1 MDGFNENLIKKI
13 LPHDDDAE
21 RAVLTS
27 MLLSSK
33 AIAEVQEII
42 RSGDEFYNKIFGLI
56 FDTIIEMENNGQ
68 KVDPVTLKDK
78 LGEKKLGKE
87 KLPENVTSMSFIMD
101 IVKDSTSSTSANAT
115 YYAQIVHKKAEAR
128 SLINAAEKIAED
140 GYKDEMDVNDLFDSA
155 EKKIFAATESRIV
168 KDITPIGD
176 IFFQALTN
184 VSKAHRMQ
192 GMVTGISTGFTDL
205 DYMTSGFQN
214 SDFILIAARPSMG
227 KTAFAL
233 NIAENMCLKSDKA
246 VGIFSLEM
254 GGPQLANR
262 LMAMN
267 SRVDASLL
275 RSGKLNSDEF
285 QKITESGTLF
295 GKSKLF
301 IDDTPGISVS
311 EVRSK
316 CRRLKAQGKLD
327 IIFID
332 YLQLMQGSG
341 KAESRQ
347 QEVSQISRDLKGLA
361 RELNIPVIALSQLSR
376 TVESR
381 KPPKPMLSDL
391 RESGAIEQDADIVMF
406 IYRED
411 YYNKDTKRKNVSD
424 IIIAKQRNGPVGDV
438 HLVWLPQYTKFAN
451 MSKDDKD
458 KLKELGEDEE

>member
-13 LPHDDDAE
+13 MPHDDDAE

-27 MLLSSK
+27 MLMSSK
-33 AIAEVQEII
+33 AIAEVEEIV
-42 RSGDEFYNKIFGLI
+42 RTGEEFYNRIYGVI

-68 KVDPVTLKDK
+68 KVDAVTLKDK
-78 LGEKKLGKE
+78 LGEKN
-87 KLPENVTSMSFIMD
+87 LPENVANLSFIME
-101 IVKDSTSSTSANAT
+101 IVKDSASSTSANAT
-115 YYAQIVHKKAEAR
+115 YYAQIVHKKAQAR
-128 SLINAAEKIAED
+128 SLITAAEKIAED
-140 GYKDEMDVNDLFDSA
+140 GYKDDMEVNELFETA
-155 EKKIFAATESRIV
+155 EKKIFSATESRMV
-168 KDITPIGD
+168 RDIAPIGD
-176 IFFQALTN
+176 VFFEALTN
-184 VSKAHRMQ
+184 VSKAHRTQ

-233 NIAENMCLKSDKA
+233 NIAESMALKSDKG

-254 GGPQLANR
+254 GAPQLANR

-267 SRVDASLL
+267 ARVDASLL
-275 RSGKLNSDEF
+275 RSGKLTSDEF

-295 GKSKLF
+295 GRSKLF
-301 IDDTPGISVS
+301 IDDTPGITVS

-316 CRRLKAQGKLD
+316 CRRLKSQGKLD

-332 YLQLMQGSG
+332 YLQLMTGSG
-341 KAESRQ
+341 RAESRQ

-361 RELNIPVIALSQLSR
+361 RELNIPVVALSQLSR

>member
-1 MDGFNENLIKKI
+1 MDGFNENIIRKI
-13 LPHDDDAE
+13 MPHDDDAE

-27 MLLSSK
+27 MLMSSK
-33 AIAEVQEII
+33 AIQEVQEII
-42 RSGDEFYNKIFGLI
+42 KGGDEFYNKVYGTIFE
-56 FDTIIEMENNGQ
+56 TITDMENSGQ
-68 KVDPVTLKDK
+68 KVDPVTLKDR
-78 LGEKKLGKE
+78 LGEKG
-87 KLPENVTSMSFIMD
+87 LPSEVASLSFIME
-101 IVKDSTSSTSANAT
+101 IMKDSSSSTSANVT
-115 YYAQIVHKKAEAR
+115 FYADIVHRKAESR
-128 SLINAAEKIAED
+128 SLIKAAESIAEQ
-140 GYKDEMDVNDLFDSA
+140 GYKDDLSVQELFDGA
-155 EKKIFAATESRIV
+155 EKKIFEATQSKIV
-168 KDITPIGD
+168 RDIKPIKEVFYEA
-176 IFFQALTN
+176 ITN
-184 VSKAHRMQ
+184 VSNAYRLQ
-192 GMVTGISTGFTDL
+192 GQVTGVATGFSDL
-205 DYMTSGFQN
+205 DYMTSGFQR

-227 KTAFAL
+227 KTALAL
-233 NIAENMCLKSDKA
+233 NIAEHMALREKKG

-254 GGPQLANR
+254 GAAQLANR

-267 SRVDASLL
+267 SRVDASSL
-275 RSGKLNSDEF
+275 RSGKISGDDF

-295 GKSKLF
+295 GRSRLF

-311 EVRSK
+311 EVRAK

-341 KAESRQ
+341 RAESRQ

-361 RELNIPVIALSQLSR
+361 RELDIPVVALSQLSR

-391 RESGAIEQDADIVMF
+391 RESGAIEQDADVVMF

-424 IIIAKQRNGPVGDV
+424 IIIAKQRNGPVGDI

-451 MSKDDKD
+451 MSKDDKER
-458 KLKELGEDEE
+458 LKADSDEE

>member
-1 MDGFNENLIKKI
+1 MDGFNENIIRKI
-13 LPHDDDAE
+13 MPHDDDAE

-27 MLLSSK
+27 MLMSSK
-33 AIAEVQEII
+33 AIQEVQEII
-42 RSGDEFYNKIFGLI
+42 KGGDEFYNKVYGTIFE
-56 FDTIIEMENNGQ
+56 TITDMENSGQ

-78 LGEKKLGKE
+78 LGEKG
-87 KLPENVTSMSFIMD
+87 LPSEVASLSFIME
-101 IVKDSTSSTSANAT
+101 IMKDSSSSTSANVT
-115 YYAQIVHKKAEAR
+115 FYADIVHRKAESR
-128 SLINAAEKIAED
+128 SLIKAAEDIAEQ
-140 GYKDEMDVNDLFDSA
+140 GYKDELSVQELFDGA
-155 EKKIFAATESRIV
+155 EKKIFEATQSKIV
-168 KDITPIGD
+168 RDIKPIKEVFYEA
-176 IFFQALTN
+176 ITN
-184 VSKAHRMQ
+184 VSNAYRLQ
-192 GMVTGISTGFTDL
+192 GQVTGVATGFSDL
-205 DYMTSGFQN
+205 DYMTSGFQR

-227 KTAFAL
+227 KTALAL
-233 NIAENMCLKSDKA
+233 NIAEHMALREKKG

-254 GGPQLANR
+254 GAAQLANR

-267 SRVDASLL
+267 SRVDASTL
-275 RSGKLNSDEF
+275 RSGKISGDDF

-295 GKSKLF
+295 GRSGLF

-311 EVRSK
+311 EVRAK

-341 KAESRQ
+341 RAESRQ

-361 RELNIPVIALSQLSR
+361 RELDIPVVALSQLSR

-391 RESGAIEQDADIVMF
+391 RESGAIEQDADVVMF

-424 IIIAKQRNGPVGDV
+424 IIIAKQRNGPVGDI

-451 MSKDDKD
+451 MSKDDKER
-458 KLKELGEDEE
+458 LKADSDEE

>member
-1 MDGFNENLIKKI
+1 MDGFNENIIRKI
-13 LPHDDDAE
+13 MPHDDDAE

-27 MLLSSK
+27 MLMSSK
-33 AIAEVQEII
+33 AIQEVQEII
-42 RSGDEFYNKIFGLI
+42 KGGDEFYNKVYGTIFE
-56 FDTIIEMENNGQ
+56 TITDMENSGQ
-68 KVDPVTLKDK
+68 KVDPVTLKDR
-78 LGEKKLGKE
+78 LGEKG
-87 KLPENVTSMSFIMD
+87 LPSEVASLSFIME
-101 IVKDSTSSTSANAT
+101 IMKDSSSSTSANVT
-115 YYAQIVHKKAEAR
+115 FYADIVHRKAESR
-128 SLINAAEKIAED
+128 SLIKAAESIAEQ
-140 GYKDEMDVNDLFDSA
+140 GYKDDLSVQELFDGA
-155 EKKIFAATESRIV
+155 EKKIFEATQSKIV
-168 KDITPIGD
+168 RDIKPIKEVFYEA
-176 IFFQALTN
+176 ITN
-184 VSKAHRMQ
+184 VSNAYRLQ
-192 GMVTGISTGFTDL
+192 GQVTGVATGFSDL
-205 DYMTSGFQN
+205 DYMTSGFQR

-227 KTAFAL
+227 KTALAL
-233 NIAENMCLKSDKA
+233 NIAEHMALREKKG

-254 GGPQLANR
+254 GAAQLANR

-267 SRVDASLL
+267 SRVDASSL
-275 RSGKLNSDEF
+275 RSGKISGDDF

-295 GKSKLF
+295 GRSRLF

-311 EVRSK
+311 EVRAK

-341 KAESRQ
+341 RAESRQ

-361 RELNIPVIALSQLSR
+361 RELDIPVVALSQLSR

-391 RESGAIEQDADIVMF
+391 RESGAIEQDADVVMF

-424 IIIAKQRNGPVGDV
+424 IIIAKQRNGPVGDI

-451 MSKDDKD
+451 MSKDDKER
-458 KLKELGEDEE
+458 LKAESDEE

>member
-1 MDGFNENLIKKI
+1 MDGFSENVIKKI
-13 LPHDDDAE
+13 MPHDDDAE

-27 MLLSSK
+27 MLMSSK
-33 AIAEVQEII
+33 AISEVQEII
-42 RSGDEFYNKIFGLI
+42 KAGDEFYNRIFGSVY
-56 FDTIIEMENNGQ
+56 DIIVEMENNGQ

-78 LGEKKLGKE
+78 LGENE
-87 KLPENVTSMSFIMD
+87 KTANVANLAFIMD
-101 IVKDSTSSTSANAT
+101 IMKDSATSTSANAT
-115 YYAQIVHKKAEAR
+115 YYAEIVHRKAESR
-128 SLINAAEKIAED
+128 SLISAAEAIAEK
-140 GYKDEMDVNDLFDSA
+140 GYRDETDTTQLFDEA
-155 EKKIFAATESRIV
+155 EKKIFEATQSRV
-168 KDITPIGD
+168 VRDIKPIDD
-176 IFFQALTN
+176 IFYEALSN
-184 VSKAHRMQ
+184 VAIAYRNQ
-192 GMVTGISTGFTDL
+192 GTVTGLATGFADL
-205 DYMTSGFQN
+205 DFLTSGFQK

-233 NIAENMCLKSDKA
+233 NIAEHMALKGNKG

-254 GGPQLANR
+254 SSTQLANR

-267 SRVDASLL
+267 SRVSVSLL
-275 RSGKLNSDEF
+275 RNGKVSGDDY
-285 QKITESGTLF
+285 QKITESGSLF

-311 EVRSK
+311 EVRAK
-316 CRRLKAQGKLD
+316 CRRLKAAGKLD

-341 KAESRQ
+341 RAESRQ

-361 RELNIPVIALSQLSR
+361 RELEIPVVALSQLSR

-406 IYRED
+406 IDRED

-424 IIIAKQRNGPVGDV
+424 IIIAKQRNGPVDEFP
-438 HLVWLPQYTKFAN
+438 LVWLPEYTKFAN
-451 MSKDDKD
+451 MSKDEKE
-458 KLKELGEDEE
+458 KLKSQGSEE

>member
-1 MDGFNENLIKKI
+1 MDGFNENIIRKI
-13 LPHDDDAE
+13 MPHDDDAE

-27 MLLSSK
+27 MLMSSK
-33 AIAEVQEII
+33 AIQEVQEII
-42 RSGDEFYNKIFGLI
+42 KGGDEFYNKVYGTIFE
-56 FDTIIEMENNGQ
+56 TITDMENSGQ
-68 KVDPVTLKDK
+68 KVDPVTLKDR
-78 LGEKKLGKE
+78 LGEKG
-87 KLPENVTSMSFIMD
+87 LPSEVASLSFIME
-101 IVKDSTSSTSANAT
+101 IMKDSSSSTSANVT
-115 YYAQIVHKKAEAR
+115 FYADIVHRKAESR
-128 SLINAAEKIAED
+128 SLIKAAESIAEQ
-140 GYKDEMDVNDLFDSA
+140 GYKDELSVQELFDGA
-155 EKKIFAATESRIV
+155 EKKIFEATQSKIV
-168 KDITPIGD
+168 RDIKPIKEVFYEA
-176 IFFQALTN
+176 ITN
-184 VSKAHRMQ
+184 VSNAYRLQ
-192 GMVTGISTGFTDL
+192 GQVTGVATGFSDL
-205 DYMTSGFQN
+205 DYMTSGFQR

-227 KTAFAL
+227 KTALAL
-233 NIAENMCLKSDKA
+233 NIAEHMALREKKG

-254 GGPQLANR
+254 GAAQLANR

-267 SRVDASLL
+267 SRVDASSL
-275 RSGKLNSDEF
+275 RSGKISGDDF

-295 GKSKLF
+295 GRSQLF

-311 EVRSK
+311 EVRAK

-341 KAESRQ
+341 RAESRQ

-361 RELNIPVIALSQLSR
+361 RELDIPVVALSQLSR

-391 RESGAIEQDADIVMF
+391 RESGAIEQDADVVMF

-424 IIIAKQRNGPVGDV
+424 IIIAKQRNGPVGDI

-451 MSKDDKD
+451 MSKDDKER
-458 KLKELGEDEE
+458 LKAESDEE

>member
-1 MDGFNENLIKKI
+1 MDGFNENIIRKVM
-13 LPHDDDAE
+13 PHDDDAE

-27 MLLSSK
+27 MLMSSK
-33 AIAEVQEII
+33 AIQEVQEVIKA
-42 RSGDEFYNKIFGLI
+42 GDEFYNKVYGTIFE
-56 FDTIIEMENNGQ
+56 TITEMENSGQ

-78 LGEKKLGKE
+78 LSEKG
-87 KLPENVTSMSFIMD
+87 LPSEVASLSFIME
-101 IVKDSTSSTSANAT
+101 IMKDSSSSTSANVT
-115 YYAQIVHKKAEAR
+115 FYAGIVHRKAESR
-128 SLINAAEKIAED
+128 SLIKAAESIAEQ
-140 GYKDEMDVNDLFDSA
+140 GYKDDTDVQELFDNA
-155 EKKIFAATESRIV
+155 EKKIFEATQSKIV
-168 KDITPIGD
+168 RDIRPIKDVFYD
-176 IFFQALTN
+176 ALTN
-184 VSKAHRMQ
+184 VSNAYRMQ
-192 GMVTGISTGFTDL
+192 GQVTGVSTGFSDL

-233 NIAENMCLKSDKA
+233 NIAEHMALKGKKG

-254 GGPQLANR
+254 GAAQLANR
-262 LMAMN
+262 LMAMHA
-267 SRVDASLL
+267 RVDASNL
-275 RSGKLNSDEF
+275 RSGKVTGDDF

-295 GKSKLF
+295 GRSGLF

-311 EVRSK
+311 EVRAK
-316 CRRLKAQGKLD
+316 CRRLKAQDKLD

-341 KAESRQ
+341 RAESRQ

-361 RELNIPVIALSQLSR
+361 RELNIPVVALSQLSR

-391 RESGAIEQDADIVMF
+391 RESGAIEQDADVVMF

-424 IIIAKQRNGPVGDV
+424 IIIAKQRNGPVGDI

-451 MSKDDKD
+451 MSKDEKER
-458 KLKELGEDEE
+458 LKSDSDEE